1 MDLEPD
7 EVEDED
13 EEILKDPDLVEEDD
27 PELAQP
33 DAEEDL
39 AGEWIIPASLTS
51 KIDAIVPEDDEEEV
65 SPWGGGH
72 SVGGE

>member
-7 EVEDED
+7 EVEEED
-13 EEILKDPDLVEEDD
+13 EEILKDPDVVEEDD

-39 AGEWIIPASLTS
+39 AGEWIIPAPLTD
-51 KIDAIVPEDDEEEV
+51 KIDAILPEDPEEV
-65 SPWGGGH
+65 EPDAA
-72 SVGGE
+72 